1 MASSIKF
8 MAAAAG
14 LYALSTQPPLNQVRT
29 LASMRSAVDSACLV
43 LYKTAA
49 GTGRCA
55 PSFPLGRGERRACTG
70 AVAVHASQQAARR
83 FVRRRICCLHFDGSS
98 VLHGCTVACRAMQ
111 AAHRSNSSTV
121 CRLTLWCRR
130 WRVCARA
137 TEEAGWLYA
146 LHVRLTRPSASSPVT
161 FSSQGRLVQLN
172 NALLDGG
179 ARTVHHGRRC

>member
-1 MASSIKF
+1 MDINIAGNARLMASSIKF

-83 FVRRRICCLHFDGSS
+83 FVRRRICCLHLDGSS

-111 AAHRSNSSTV
+111 AAHRSNSSTL
-121 CRLTLWCRR
+121 CRLTLSAPPLAG
-130 WRVCARA
+130 VCARDRGGRVVVCTA
-137 TEEAGWLYA
+137 RSPDAPFRLLPRHLFLAGPPGTA
-146 LHVRLTRPSASSPVT
+146 QQRSS
-161 FSSQGRLVQLN
+161 
-172 NALLDGG
+172 
-179 ARTVHHGRRC
+179 